1 MLQGPPSDEE
11 PESELTITELKEL
24 RAKREAVLND
34 METGDDA
41 SRQKP
46 APTADNA
53 AEVNGIDWGMG
64 EDAYDEN
71 PMAENPFAVE
81 IEGGMNE
88 NLYLDDPK
96 KTLRGWFEREGYE
109 LEYKV
114 IFTSLLYY
122 NDMYCSKILI
132 SSILKK
138 TKHLQVEEKSY
149 ANFVC
154 RIDLP
159 IETSNGV
166 PIIAEAN
173 VKGGKK
179 KEAVV
184 QCALEACRILDRHG
198 LLRQSNHGKC
208 KTK

>member
-1 MLQGPPSDEE
+1 MAPFSTSNSYPLRSTSGNIGYHSSDAHHVQYVSFRLFRVHAGHVFKLGVSTRIFVLQGPPSDEE

-46 APTADNA
+46 APTAENA

-71 PMAENPFAVE
+71 PTAENPFAVE

-114 IFTSLLYY
+114 IFTSLLY
-122 NDMYCSKILI
+122 
-132 SSILKK
+132 
-138 TKHLQVEEKSY
+138 
-149 ANFVC
+149 
-154 RIDLP
+154 
-159 IETSNGV
+159 
-166 PIIAEAN
+166 
-173 VKGGKK
+173 
-179 KEAVV
+179 
-184 QCALEACRILDRHG
+184 
-198 LLRQSNHGKC
+198 
-208 KTK
+208 